1 MPTARG
7 RSLHIG
13 LNFLDP
19 RRYGGW
25 DGELEACEFD
35 ARDMEAL
42 ARDRGFRASALL
54 TRQATRA
61 RVLAGV
67 AAAAKTLRPGDLFLL
82 TYSGHGAQVPDVSNE
97 EDDGMDETWC
107 LWDGELIDDEIYRA
121 LAAFRAGVRVVVL
134 SDSCHSGT
142 VVRAPRPRGRQPR
155 GRPRALPQMAARRAY
170 LARQRFYDR
179 IPRGA
184 SPADI
189 AAAVLLIS
197 GCQDHQLSMDGPDNG
212 AFTGALLEV
221 WDGGRFEGSYADLHA
236 AIRKQLPR
244 TQSPNLML
252 MGTAAPALRREQP
265 FQI

>member
-1 MPTARG
+1 MPARG
-7 RSLHIG
+7 RSLHVG
-13 LNFLDP
+13 LNFVDP

-35 ARDMEAL
+35 ARDMEDLAL
-42 ARDRGFRASALL
+42 GRDISASVLL
-54 TRQATRA
+54 TRQATRS

-67 AAAAKTLRPGDLFLL
+67 AAAAKALRAGDFFLL

-97 EDDGMDETWC
+97 EADGMDETWC

-142 VVRAPRPRGRQPR
+142 VVRAPRPRASQPR
-155 GRPRALPQMAARRAY
+155 GRPRALPQLAARRAY
-170 LARQRFYDR
+170 LARQRFYDA

-189 AAAVLLIS
+189 TASVLLIS
-197 GCQDHQLSMDGPDNG
+197 GCQDDQLSMDGPDNG
-212 AFTGALLEV
+212 AFTAALLEV
-221 WDGGRFEGSYADLHA
+221 WDGGRFEGTYQDLHV
-236 AIRKQLPR
+236 AIRAELPR

-252 MGTAAPALRREQP
+252 MGAAAPALARQQP
-265 FQI
+265 FRV

>member
-1 MPTARG
+1 MPARG
-7 RSLHIG
+7 RSLHVG
-13 LNFLDP
+13 LNFVDP

-35 ARDMEAL
+35 ARDMEDLAL
-42 ARDRGFRASALL
+42 GRDISASVLL
-54 TRQATRA
+54 TRQATRS

-67 AAAAKTLRPGDLFLL
+67 AAAAKALRAGDFFLL

-97 EDDGMDETWC
+97 EADGMDETWC

-142 VVRAPRPRGRQPR
+142 VVRAPRPRARQPR
-155 GRPRALPQMAARRAY
+155 GRPRALPQAAARRAY
-170 LARQRFYDR
+170 LARQQFYDG

-184 SPADI
+184 SPQDI

-212 AFTGALLEV
+212 AFTGALLDV
-221 WDGGRFEGSYADLHA
+221 WDGGRFEGSYTDFHA
-236 AIRKQLPR
+236 AIRGQLPR

-252 MGTAAPALRREQP
+252 MGTAAPALAREQP

>member
-1 MPTARG
+1 MAIARG

-35 ARDMEAL
+35 ARDMEDLAL
-42 ARDRGFRASALL
+42 SRDISASVLL

-61 RVLAGV
+61 RVLAGI
-67 AAAAKTLRPGDLFLL
+67 ASEAKALRAGDYFLL
-82 TYSGHGAQVPDVSNE
+82 TYSGHGAQVPDVSSE
-97 EDDGMDETWC
+97 ETDGMDETWC

-142 VVRAPRPRGRQPR
+142 VVRAPRPRASQPR
-155 GRPRALPQMAARRAY
+155 GRPRALPQLAARRAY
-170 LARQRFYDR
+170 LARQRFYDA

-189 AAAVLLIS
+189 AASVLLIS

-221 WDGGRFEGSYADLHA
+221 WDEARFEGSYAELHA

-244 TQSPNLML
+244 TQSPNLLL
-252 MGTAAPALRREQP
+252 MGTAAPTLARERA
-265 FQI
+265 FLV

>member
-7 RSLHIG
+7 RSLHVG
-13 LNFLDP
+13 LNFVDP

-42 ARDRGFRASALL
+42 ARDRGIRASVLL

-61 RVLAGV
+61 RVLAGI
-67 AAAAKTLRPGDLFLL
+67 AAAARALRAGDLFLL
-82 TYSGHGAQVPDVSNE
+82 TYSGHGAQVPDVSAE
-97 EDDGMDETWC
+97 ETDGMDETWC

-142 VVRAPRPRGRQPR
+142 VVRARRRRTRQPR
-155 GRPRALPQMAARRAY
+155 GRPRALPQAAARHAY
-170 LARQRFYDR
+170 LARQRFYDA

-221 WDGGRFEGSYADLHA
+221 WDGGRFEGSYTDFHQ
-236 AIRKQLPR
+236 AIRKELPR

-252 MGTAAPALRREQP
+252 MGTAAPALAREQP
-265 FQI
+265 FRV

>member
-1 MPTARG
+1 MARG

-13 LNFLDP
+13 LNFVDP

-35 ARDMEAL
+35 AGDMEAL
-42 ARDRGFRASALL
+42 ALSRDISASVLL

-61 RVLAGV
+61 RVLAGI
-67 AAAAKTLRPGDLFLL
+67 AAAAAALRGGDFFLL
-82 TYSGHGAQVPDVSNE
+82 TYSGHGAQVPDVSTDE
-97 EDDGMDETWC
+97 TDRMDETWC

-142 VVRAPRPRGRQPR
+142 VVRAPRPRARQPR
-155 GRPRALPQMAARRAY
+155 GRARCLPQLAARRAY
-170 LARQRFYDR
+170 LARQSFYDA

-184 SPADI
+184 SPADV
-189 AAAVLLIS
+189 AASVLLIS

-212 AFTGALLEV
+212 AFTGALLEA
-221 WDGGRFEGSYADLHA
+221 WDDGRFEGSYTDFHK

-252 MGTAAPALRREQP
+252 MGAAAPALAREQP
-265 FQI
+265 FRI